1 MGPAMTRLTGAF
13 GWLTGAAF
21 WLLLLAG
28 QLPAAALLWL
38 AGTALANSRLFRGY
52 AAALLRRRA
61 AVSGR
66 PPAKQ

>member
-1 MGPAMTRLTGAF
+1 MGPAMTRLTGAC

-38 AGTALANSRLFRGY
+38 AGTALAYPRLFRGY
-52 AAALLRRRA
+52 AADLLRRRGT
-61 AVSGR
+61 V
-66 PPAKQ
+66 